1 MTRHAGPRWAK
12 ERRGAVWYGALRHG
26 ELRLGAVGPGKD
38 VARLAEACP
47 GWARPGKLWL
57 GLFRHGKVRSAQAC
71 WGKVRCAPAR
81 SGKARIKQY
90 LNMAG

>member
-38 VARLAEACP
+38 VARLAEAWP
-47 GWARPGKLWL
+47 GWARPGNLCSGTARL
-57 GLFRHGKVRSAQAC
+57 GRLRHAGE
-71 WGKVRCAPAR
+71 RCAVPRPAL
-81 SGKARIKQY
+81 ARY
-90 LNMAG
+90 G